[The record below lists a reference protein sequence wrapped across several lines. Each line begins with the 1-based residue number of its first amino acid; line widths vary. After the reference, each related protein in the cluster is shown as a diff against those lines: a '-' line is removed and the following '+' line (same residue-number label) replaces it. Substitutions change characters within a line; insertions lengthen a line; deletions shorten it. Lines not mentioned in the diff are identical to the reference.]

1 MCVNP
6 TRIFGKDYL
15 KALVYKHESSFPK
28 KYKYRYQMYGERGGG
43 CLLFSVFVN
52 WNAS

>member
-28 KYKYRYQMYGERGGG
+28 NINIDIKCMEREGV
-43 CLLFSVFVN
+43 CYFLFL
-52 WNAS
+52 